1 MNRFRTKKKVKE
13 EAAASTGRAS
23 SDEQHSFMGF
33 RRKQKAPEE
42 EKPQIDITNV
52 LPPSDDFRTSL
63 LMTGLS
69 ARFSMLREQDDP
81 NTKIGKALDDS
92 VLYPKRQSKLMDFG
106 FRGLD
111 DIAEVESIRAPAP
124 FMRTNSFASDTD
136 SLQDSIMN
144 RTRPTDGNNLFGG
157 RQKIYRIPAG
167 GVSSKNIAEGG
178 MGGRAL
184 YENDVALSAFQKLRQ
199 EKKERFLDL
208 DDDSQDASAPGNGQA
223 LLSTDTYDHAS
234 YQRSESPS
242 PIEYSLRRETSSTT
256 SSGARNSTAATSV
269 ASQPGTA
276 SKDWQSPQFQSSSS
290 QAGSGTGATTPSG
303 TTVERMPTSRIRRL
317 YEQGLNQDLHE
328 QQSSALSRIDTLT
341 GKRMLRSRTPD
352 LSASAAPSPTTGFG
366 FGDRMNSTGGGS
378 TVSSTLERLERRQ
391 ALAKASAP
399 NLRSMSPPMSGSSV
413 GSAALPGSDSAALK
427 VLVGAPESKNA
438 FPTSPPLSPPV
449 SDSGG
454 DHSILTIQPNDVGKA
469 TALGMFQKPALPYD
483 ESRFA
488 QRQLQLQQGRE
499 TPTER
504 MRSDSDVAQTAAPVS
519 SLAPALKA
527 PSATGNGDAAKTQT
541 TFLFDDDEDDEDD
554 DDDASPPP
562 PALQS
567 DAPRPQVLLQRP
579 SDADHPAFRKSSMP
593 TPLSSF
599 RSTEIFTVPVPDVPE
614 PCVTETEVT
623 TSKNAGGPPVDSP
636 TLGSGGGLSGMVLQ
650 HLRST
655 SNASSVYSTV
665 SPHNNGFDAP
675 PTFNGIETSITSGS
689 LDLKIGQPWDDQNW
703 TASVYSSISASDK
716 KEQEPEP
723 ELPSNP
729 PPLPPQRIAMQRP
742 PIPEAPKNTFAD
754 VETTRAPSVHSVSSR
769 SRITSVAGSNRS
781 SNNLDGEN
789 EDDDFASQLANARK
803 RVQERL
809 TTYVESDSSR
819 NTSPLLAPTELAPQP
834 PPIKSNPL
842 GILRAKSSRGSL
854 LERSRDVSQPKSLR
868 KLGIGSSTMSTAPSP
883 SKQSFEDIGS
893 SPLPTPPITGVP
905 AVADGF
911 SLEALQEEREEKQR
925 RSQEDSYFRR
935 APASVATSATTAD
948 QSPAVAS
955 SVASAPRSSTETDIN
970 DADQESAGGDKGA
983 SGEDGNIHPGLRAF
997 RNARRQLQ
1005 KRKELETMARHQ
1017 GDAPAET
1024 SAEAAFSDQPS
1035 PPRRERRPTPP
1046 SGGAP
1051 GRDRKPPPVYYQQR
1065 DPSQES
1071 RGSSNGNAGS
1081 RSRSGSRT
1089 SDQTERDRSG
1099 SEASNGGGNG
1109 RHVPPP
1115 RIRTNQGGPAYDDY
1129 QHHQPGP
1136 NPNSHLGPPS
1146 RQGMPLR
1153 SPGLPGT
1160 DIRRS
1165 PHMPPKPYPGSS
1177 GNSPSMNSLS
1187 VQTAMSGRSPS
1198 GYNPS
1203 SGQPSPI
1210 SPLGSGGLPMSPY
1223 FPGSANGSGPSTP
1236 TTNGSRM
1243 QQRPGMQQY
1252 PSSGPVGYSTT
1263 SSSLNESMKKN
1274 VRKNEIS
1281 EPSFLMS
1288 TSRVPTV
1295 SLPQS
1300 TSAPEV
1306 GPNGELIG
1314 SRSRSGS
1321 RARAGSNAAMAGFV
1335 PPLPPIN
1342 PLRKQSGSRAPRGMM
1357 GGGGGGGGSGMMG
1370 NGRRGDGPG
1379 DEMDT
1384 MSALTMPSIP
1394 LSSSTSSTN
1403 LSAKAN
1409 NYQYGIGS
1417 ASDNEGHYEQRTLR
1431 KPASEASGMHS
1442 RMMGGG
1448 IPGQL
1453 TGGVSEAVAAATAAA
1468 FRNTYAKAFQLVFYT
1483 MVPFGVLALGCAW
1496 FVRDPS
1502 HLLNNHI
1509 AVHQEKGVLSGTDHR
1524 HDHGVDA
1531 AREATRP

>member
-42 EKPQIDITNV
+42 EKKQIDITNV

-92 VLYPKRQSKLMDFG
+92 VLFPKRQSKLMDFG

-111 DIAEVESIRAPAP
+111 DIAEVESIRAPPP
-124 FMRTNSFASDTD
+124 FMRTNSYASDTD

-167 GVSSKNIAEGG
+167 GASSKNVAEGG

-184 YENDVALSAFQKLRQ
+184 YENDVALSAFQRLRQ
-199 EKKERFLDL
+199 EKKERFLDY
-208 DDDSQDASAPGNGQA
+208 DDDSQDAVGSSTVPS
-223 LLSTDTYDHAS
+223 LLSADTYEATS

-242 PIEYSLRRETSSTT
+242 PIEYNLRRETSSTT

-269 ASQPGTA
+269 TSQPGTTT
-276 SKDWQSPQFQSSSS
+276 KEWQSPLLQSSSS
-290 QAGSGTGATTPSG
+290 QAAPGSGSTTPSG

-341 GKRMLRSRTPD
+341 GKRMLRSKTPD
-352 LSASAAPSPTTGFG
+352 LSAASSPTTNFY
-366 FGDRMNSTGGGS
+366 FGDRIGPGAG

-413 GSAALPGSDSAALK
+413 GSTAQPSNEPANLK
-427 VLVGAPESKNA
+427 MLDGAPESKNP
-438 FPTSPPLSPPV
+438 FPSSPPLSPPV
-449 SDSGG
+449 SEAGG

-504 MRSDSDVAQTAAPVS
+504 TRSDSDAAQTTNATVS
-519 SLAPALKA
+519 TLPPTLNT
-527 PSATGNGDAAKTQT
+527 PSVASNEDGAKTQT
-541 TFLFDDDEDDEDD
+541 TFLFDDDDEDD
-554 DDDASPPP
+554 DATPPQI
-562 PALQS
+562 ALQS
-567 DAPRPQVLLQRP
+567 NTPRPQVLLQRP
-579 SDADHPAFRKSSMP
+579 SDADHPAFRQSAMP
-593 TPLSSF
+593 APLSPARPTDSF
-599 RSTEIFTVPVPDVPE
+599 SIPAPDVPE
-614 PCVTETEVT
+614 PFVPSTEAT
-623 TSKNAGGPPVDSP
+623 TAKEAGGPPVDSP
-636 TLGSGGGLSGMVLQ
+636 TLGPGGGLSGMVLQ

-665 SPHNNGFDAP
+665 SPQNNEFETP
-675 PTFNGIETSITSGS
+675 LTINRITTSITSGS

-703 TASVYSSISASDK
+703 TASVYSSISGTEATDK
-716 KEQEPEP
+716 KEPEPEP
-723 ELPSNP
+723 ELPSLP
-729 PPLPPQRIAMQRP
+729 PPPPPQKIATQRP
-742 PIPEAPKNTFAD
+742 PIPEAPKNMFAD
-754 VETTRAPSVHSVSSR
+754 VETTKAPSLRSVSSR
-769 SRITSVAGSNRS
+769 SRITSVADSNRS

-819 NTSPLLAPTELAPQP
+819 NTSPLLAPTELASQP

-854 LERSRDVSQPKSLR
+854 LERSRDVSQSKSLR

-883 SKQSFEDIGS
+883 SKQSFEDMS
-893 SPLPTPPITGVP
+893 SPLPTPPVGGTLSAG
-905 AVADGF
+905 DGF
-911 SLEALQEEREEKQR
+911 SLEALQEEREDKQR
-925 RSQEDSYFRR
+925 RSQEDSYFSN
-935 APASVATSATTAD
+935 APASVPASATTAD

-955 SVASAPRSSTETDIN
+955 SFTSAPRSSTETDVD
-970 DADQESAGGDKGA
+970 DADEEAGAKGA
-983 SGEDGNIHPGLRAF
+983 SSEDNNMHPGLRAF

-1005 KRKELETMARHQ
+1005 KRKELETLARHQ
-1017 GDAPAET
+1017 GDGANGSPPEST
-1024 SAEAAFSDQPS
+1024 AEAPFGDQS
-1035 PPRRERRPTPP
+1035 PPRRERRPTL
-1046 SGGAP
+1046 SSAAP

-1071 RGSSNGNAGS
+1071 RGSSNGNGDS
-1081 RSRSGSRT
+1081 RSRSASRTGSRT
-1089 SDQTERDRSG
+1089 SGQTERDRSG
-1099 SEASNGGGNG
+1099 SEASNGGGYS
-1109 RHVPPP
+1109 RHPPS
-1115 RIRTNQGGPAYDDY
+1115 RVRTNQAGPGYDEF
-1129 QHHQPGP
+1129 QHHQPGH
-1136 NPNSHLGPPS
+1136 NHNNHLGPPN
-1146 RQGMPLR
+1146 RQGMPMR

-1165 PHMPPKPYPGSS
+1165 PHMPPQPYPGNS
-1177 GNSPSMNSLS
+1177 GNSPSMNNLS
-1187 VQTAMSGRSPS
+1187 VQTALGGRSPS

-1210 SPLGSGGLPMSPY
+1210 SPLGSAGLPMSPY
-1223 FPGSANGSGPSTP
+1223 FPGSANASGPLTP
-1236 TTNGSRM
+1236 TTNGPRM
-1243 QQRPGMQQY
+1243 QQRPAIPQH
-1252 PSSGPVGYSTT
+1252 SSSGYSTT
-1263 SSSLNESMKKN
+1263 TSSLNDSMKKN

-1281 EPSFLMS
+1281 DPTFLMS

-1295 SLPQS
+1295 SLQQS
-1300 TSAPEV
+1300 TSAPEM
-1306 GPNGELIG
+1306 GPNGESNGNG
-1314 SRSRSGS
+1314 SRSRSAS
-1321 RARAGSNAAMAGFV
+1321 RSRAGSNAATAGFV

-1342 PLRKQSGSRAPRGMM
+1342 PLRKQSGPRPTRGMI
-1357 GGGGGGGGSGMMG
+1357 GGG
-1370 NGRRGDGPG
+1370 RRSDGPG

-1384 MSALTMPSIP
+1384 MSALTMPTIP
-1394 LSSSTSSTN
+1394 LSSSSSSTN
-1403 LSAKAN
+1403 LSGKNN
-1409 NYQYGIGS
+1409 NYQYSGN
-1417 ASDNEGHYEQRTLR
+1417 SDDFEQRPLR
-1431 KPASEASGMHS
+1431 KQASEASGMHS

-1448 IPGQL
+1448 LPGQRMDL
-1453 TGGVSEAVAAATAAA
+1453 PGG
-1468 FRNTYAKAFQLVFYT
+1468 
-1483 MVPFGVLALGCAW
+1483 M
-1496 FVRDPS
+1496 
-1502 HLLNNHI
+1502 I
-1509 AVHQEKGVLSGTDHR
+1509 
-1524 HDHGVDA
+1524 
-1531 AREATRP
+1531 

>member
-13 EAAASTGRAS
+13 DAAVSTGRVS

-33 RRKQKAPEE
+33 RRKQKAVEE
-42 EKPQIDITNV
+42 EKPQIDIANV

-111 DIAEVESIRAPAP
+111 DIAEVESIRAQAP

-199 EKKERFLDL
+199 EKKERFLDF
-208 DDDSQDASAPGNGQA
+208 DDDSQDAIASSRNGQS
-223 LLSTDTYDHAS
+223 LLSADTYDQS
-234 YQRSESPS
+234 SPYQRSESPS
-242 PIEYSLRRETSSTT
+242 PIEYNLRRETSSTT
-256 SSGARNSTAATSV
+256 SSGARNSTAATSIT
-269 ASQPGTA
+269 SQPGTT
-276 SKDWQSPQFQSSSS
+276 SKDWQSSQLQSSSS
-290 QAGSGTGATTPSG
+290 QALSGTGSTTPSG

-352 LSASAAPSPTTGFG
+352 LSAASSPTTGFG
-366 FGDRMNSTGGGS
+366 FGDRVGSTGG

-399 NLRSMSPPMSGSSV
+399 NLRSLSPPMSGSSV
-413 GSAALPGSDSAALK
+413 GSTALTASESTGLN
-427 VLVGAPESKNA
+427 VLVGATESKNA

-449 SDSGG
+449 SESGG

-469 TALGMFQKPALPYD
+469 TALGMFQKPTQPYD

-504 MRSDSDVAQTAAPVS
+504 TRSDSDVAQIAAPAS
-519 SLAPALKA
+519 SLPPTLE
-527 PSATGNGDAAKTQT
+527 SSSVVRDENATKTQT
-541 TFLFDDDEDDEDD
+541 TFLFDDDEDD
-554 DDDASPPP
+554 DDASPSLNTVQPNT
-562 PALQS
+562 
-567 DAPRPQVLLQRP
+567 PRPQVLLQRL
-579 SDADHPAFRKSSMP
+579 SDADHPAFRQSAMP
-593 TPLSSF
+593 APLSPS
-599 RSTEIFTVPVPDVPE
+599 RSPENFTVPVPDVPE
-614 PCVTETEVT
+614 PFVDATEVT
-623 TSKNAGGPPVDSP
+623 TVKDANEPPVDSP
-636 TLGSGGGLSGMVLQ
+636 TLGPGGGLSGMVLQ

-665 SPHNNGFDAP
+665 SPQNNGFSSTYID
-675 PTFNGIETSITSGS
+675 TSITSGS
-689 LDLKIGQPWDDQNW
+689 LDLKIAQPWDDQNW
-703 TASVYSSISASDK
+703 TASVYSSISASDR
-716 KEQEPEP
+716 KEPEPEPEP

-729 PPLPPQRIAMQRP
+729 PPPHPQQKIVSQRP
-742 PIPEAPKNTFAD
+742 PIPEAPKNILVD
-754 VETTRAPSVHSVSSR
+754 VETTRAPSLRSVSSR
-769 SRITSVAGSNRS
+769 SRITSVADSNRS

-819 NTSPLLAPTELAPQP
+819 NTSPLLAPTELATQP

-854 LERSRDVSQPKSLR
+854 LERSRDVSQSKSLR
-868 KLGIGSSTMSTAPSP
+868 KLGLGSSTMSTAPSP

-893 SPLPTPPITGVP
+893 SPLPTPP
-905 AVADGF
+905 VASAPSAADSF
-911 SLEALQEEREEKQR
+911 SLEALKEEREEKQR
-925 RSQEDSYFRR
+925 QSQEDSYFGR
-935 APASVATSATTAD
+935 APASVAASATTAD
-948 QSPAVAS
+948 QSPAIAS
-955 SVASAPRSSTETDIN
+955 SVASVPRSSTETDID
-970 DADQESAGGDKGA
+970 DADQETTNGDKDA
-983 SGEDGNIHPGLRAF
+983 KGEDGNIHPGLRAF

-1005 KRKELETMARHQ
+1005 KRKELETLARHQ
-1017 GDAPAET
+1017 GDALLET
-1024 SAEAAFSDQPS
+1024 SGEAGDQQS
-1035 PPRRERRPTPP
+1035 PPRRERRPTLP
-1046 SGGAP
+1046 SGGP
-1051 GRDRKPPPVYYQQR
+1051 SRDRKPPPVYYQQR
-1065 DPSQES
+1065 DPSLES
-1071 RGSSNGNAGS
+1071 RGSSNGNGGG

-1089 SDQTERDRSG
+1089 SGQAERDRSG
-1099 SEASNGGGNG
+1099 SEASNSGGYS
-1109 RHVPPP
+1109 RHAPP
-1115 RIRTNQGGPAYDDY
+1115 RIRTNQGGPGYDDF
-1129 QHHQPGP
+1129 QHQQPGP
-1136 NPNSHLGPPS
+1136 SHSNHLGPPT
-1146 RQGMPLR
+1146 RQGMPIR

-1165 PHMPPKPYPGSS
+1165 PHMPPQPYPGSS

-1187 VQTAMSGRSPS
+1187 VQTAMGGRSPS

-1210 SPLGSGGLPMSPY
+1210 SPLGSAGLPMSPY
-1223 FPGSANGSGPSTP
+1223 FPGSANASGHSTP
-1236 TTNGSRM
+1236 TTNGPRM

-1252 PSSGPVGYSTT
+1252 PSSGPGVYSTT
-1263 SSSLNESMKKN
+1263 SNSPNESMKKN

-1288 TSRVPTV
+1288 TSRMPTV

-1300 TSAPEV
+1300 TSAPDV
-1306 GPNGELIG
+1306 GPNGEMMG

-1321 RARAGSNAAMAGFV
+1321 RARAGSNAATAGFV

-1357 GGGGGGGGSGMMG
+1357 GGM
-1370 NGRRGDGPG
+1370 RRGDGPG
-1379 DEMDT
+1379 DDMDT

-1394 LSSSTSSTN
+1394 LSSSSSSTA
-1403 LSAKAN
+1403 LSGKAQ
-1409 NYQYGIGS
+1409 NYQYGVGS
-1417 ASDNEGHYEQRTLR
+1417 ASDNEGHFEQRTLR

-1448 IPGQL
+1448 MPGQRMDL
-1453 TGGVSEAVAAATAAA
+1453 PGG
-1468 FRNTYAKAFQLVFYT
+1468 
-1483 MVPFGVLALGCAW
+1483 M
-1496 FVRDPS
+1496 
-1502 HLLNNHI
+1502 I
-1509 AVHQEKGVLSGTDHR
+1509 
-1524 HDHGVDA
+1524 
-1531 AREATRP
+1531 